1 MENRILE
8 TYRLLPHP
16 MMGPNKVKGVTV
28 EIIYSERDG
37 DLLLTYIV
45 SGAEHV
51 KLPEWISPHR
61 CDRLWETTCFELF
74 VQQEGL
80 EPYFEFNFSPSTQWS
95 AYRFDRYR
103 EGMSDVP
110 LVLDPHIDRG
120 VDDVGYVIK
129 VDFDLAPFAD
139 TSLRLGLSAVIEEKD
154 GTKSYWALAH
164 PPGKPDFHHK
174 DCFALT
180 LPAPSSA

>member
-1 MENRILE
+1 MK
-8 TYRLLPHP
+8 
-16 MMGPNKVKGVTV
+16 GPNKVKGVSV
-28 EIIYSERDG
+28 EIMYSQTDG

-51 KLPEWISPHR
+51 KLPEWVSQHR

-103 EGMSDVP
+103 EGMRDFP
-110 LVLDPHIDRG
+110 LVHDPRIDRG
-120 VDDVGYVIK
+120 MADVGYVIE
-129 VDFDLAPFAD
+129 VDFDLAPFAN

-164 PPGKPDFHHK
+164 TQGQPDFHHK

-180 LPAPSSA
+180 LPAPSGA

>member
-1 MENRILE
+1 MGNRILE

-16 MMGPNKVKGVTV
+16 IKGPNKVKGVSV

-51 KLPEWISPHR
+51 KLPERVSPHR
-61 CDRLWETTCFELF
+61 SDRLWETTCFELF
-74 VQQEGL
+74 VREEKL
-80 EPYFEFNFSPSTQWS
+80 DPYFEFNFSPSTQWS

-103 EGMSDVP
+103 EGMHDVP
-110 LVLDPHIDRG
+110 LALDPHIHRG
-120 VDDVGYVIK
+120 IDDSGHVIEVD
-129 VDFDLAPFAD
+129 VDLSPFLD
-139 TSLRLGLSAVIEEKD
+139 TSLCLGLSAVIEEND

-180 LPAPSSA
+180 LPAPSGA

>member
-1 MENRILE
+1 MGNQILE

-16 MMGPNKVKGVTV
+16 EMPPNKVKGVSV
-28 EIIYSERDG
+28 EIIYSQRDG

-45 SGAEHV
+45 SGAEHLR
-51 KLPEWISPHR
+51 LPEWASPDR

-74 VQQEGL
+74 VRQDEF

-103 EGMSDVP
+103 EGMRDFP
-110 LVLDPHIDRG
+110 LVIDPQIDRG
-120 VDDVGYVIK
+120 VDDAGYVIE
-129 VDFDLAPFAD
+129 VDIDLAPFPD

-164 PPGKPDFHHK
+164 PPGRPDFHHK
-174 DCFALT
+174 DCFALE
-180 LPAPSSA
+180 LAPPGVS